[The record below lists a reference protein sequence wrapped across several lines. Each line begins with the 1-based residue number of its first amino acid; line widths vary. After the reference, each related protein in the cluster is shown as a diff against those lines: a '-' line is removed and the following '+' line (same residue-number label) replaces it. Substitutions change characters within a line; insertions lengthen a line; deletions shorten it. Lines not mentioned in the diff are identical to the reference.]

1 MARAKS
7 HHYVPQVYLRHWAH
21 DGRVAVRRRDRPD
34 PFVASIRKVARETD
48 LYTVD
53 SDGMPSDVVEERL
66 ATIEGLMPNALASIR
81 RFQIPRRGTPERLL
95 LASLL
100 ALQYIR
106 TPDRMEMATFPV
118 DALKSANGVRPV
130 SKAAIIRILEERW
143 GYKPTPANIECA
155 WDFVNFSLDQ
165 QPQLSRT
172 DLVNLRF
179 STLPEVADRLA
190 AKSWAVEVSKGQHF
204 ITSDQPLSLWL
215 KRPSAVRGVGVEG
228 ADEIRFPASPH
239 HLVVLRPRGKDST
252 YVVPR
257 VRVASV
263 NQHAAATCRQ
273 LIIAE
278 GSQTSV
284 LQQLTLRAHRPM
296 LKMNEAPGYREGPNG
311 LESVGGI
318 MHFFNPYDDRD
329 PRDYPSE
336 LPTDAVVEERCRL
349 PRELRRVSA
358 GSGPRRPR
366 MVDRS
371 GEIFRAPHEAIDPS
385 STRRGQKMDHP
396 SHRHLEGVL
405 VSMPTIWARSCAR
418 LSRRHTCGH

>member
-1 MARAKS
+1 M
-7 HHYVPQVYLRHWAH
+7 
-21 DGRVAVRRRDRPD
+21 
-34 PFVASIRKVARETD
+34 
-48 LYTVD
+48 
-53 SDGMPSDVVEERL
+53 
-66 ATIEGLMPNALASIR
+66 
-81 RFQIPRRGTPERLL
+81 
-95 LASLL
+95 
-100 ALQYIR
+100 
-106 TPDRMEMATFPV
+106 
-118 DALKSANGVRPV
+118 
-130 SKAAIIRILEERW
+130 
-143 GYKPTPANIECA
+143 
-155 WDFVNFSLDQ
+155 
-165 QPQLSRT
+165 
-172 DLVNLRF
+172 
-179 STLPEVADRLA
+179 
-190 AKSWAVEVSKGQHF
+190 
-204 ITSDQPLSLWL
+204 
-215 KRPSAVRGVGVEG
+215 EG

-311 LESVGGI
+311 LESVGDI

-371 GEIFRAPHEAIDPS
+371 GLSWLCLVR
-385 STRRGQKMDHP
+385 TLG
-396 SHRHLEGVL
+396 EGVEDRLGLGRDAWLGCEAL
-405 VSMPTIWARSCAR
+405 VADHDGRGA
-418 LSRRHTCGH
+418 

>member
-1 MARAKS
+1 
-7 HHYVPQVYLRHWAH
+7 
-21 DGRVAVRRRDRPD
+21 
-34 PFVASIRKVARETD
+34 
-48 LYTVD
+48 
-53 SDGMPSDVVEERL
+53 MPSDVVEERL

-130 SKAAIIRILEERW
+130 SKAAII
-143 GYKPTPANIECA
+143 
-155 WDFVNFSLDQ
+155 
-165 QPQLSRT
+165 
-172 DLVNLRF
+172 
-179 STLPEVADRLA
+179 
-190 AKSWAVEVSKGQHF
+190 
-204 ITSDQPLSLWL
+204 
-215 KRPSAVRGVGVEG
+215 
-228 ADEIRFPASPH
+228 
-239 HLVVLRPRGKDST
+239 
-252 YVVPR
+252 
-257 VRVASV
+257 
-263 NQHAAATCRQ
+263 
-273 LIIAE
+273 
-278 GSQTSV
+278 
-284 LQQLTLRAHRPM
+284 
-296 LKMNEAPGYREGPNG
+296 
-311 LESVGGI
+311 
-318 MHFFNPYDDRD
+318 MHFFNPYDDKD

-405 VSMPTIWARSCAR
+405 VSMQTIWARSCAR

>member
-1 MARAKS
+1 M
-7 HHYVPQVYLRHWAH
+7 
-21 DGRVAVRRRDRPD
+21 
-34 PFVASIRKVARETD
+34 
-48 LYTVD
+48 
-53 SDGMPSDVVEERL
+53 
-66 ATIEGLMPNALASIR
+66 
-81 RFQIPRRGTPERLL
+81 
-95 LASLL
+95 
-100 ALQYIR
+100 
-106 TPDRMEMATFPV
+106 
-118 DALKSANGVRPV
+118 
-130 SKAAIIRILEERW
+130 
-143 GYKPTPANIECA
+143 
-155 WDFVNFSLDQ
+155 
-165 QPQLSRT
+165 
-172 DLVNLRF
+172 NLRF

-311 LESVGGI
+311 LESVGDI

-396 SHRHLEGVL
+396 LIGTWKASSCRCKPSGRGRVPVCHGVIL
-405 VSMPTIWARSCAR
+405 AGTSSRA
-418 LSRRHTCGH
+418 SRRRDKPCFRAQPMAPPDERGRGAGRSRS